1 MAAPIA
7 LRTDFDADTLRLE
20 ARRSRDAA
28 QARRLLALASIYEGG
43 SRSAAARIGGV
54 TLQIVRDWVVRFNA
68 EGPSGLIDRKAPGK
82 PPLLTPE
89 QKAAL
94 SEAVEAGP
102 TPYLDGVVR
111 WRLVDLAQW
120 VWERFGVSISRQ
132 TLGRELRRMGYR
144 KISARPRHYGQ
155 DPDAQ
160 EAFKKSFPSAWRKSA
175 LASRREPRSNSGGK
189 MRRGSVRRTS

>member
-1 MAAPIA
+1 M
-7 LRTDFDADTLRLE
+7 TLTPCGLE

-28 QARRLLALASIYEGG
+28 QARRLLALASIYDGG
-43 SRSAAARIGGV
+43 SRSAAARLGGV
-54 TLQIVRDWVVRFNA
+54 TRQIVRDWVVRFNA
-68 EGPSGLIDRKAPGK
+68 EGPPGLFDRKAPGK

-111 WRLVDLAQW
+111 LRLVDLAQW
-120 VWERFGVSISRQ
+120 VWERFGVSVSRQ

-144 KISARPRHYGQ
+144 KLSARPRHYGQ

-160 EAFKKSFPSAWRKSA
+160 EAFKKSSPSAWRRFGPG
-175 LASRREPRSNSGGK
+175 SRPEPSSSSGGRT
-189 MRRGSVRRTS
+189 RRASARRTT

>member
-1 MAAPIA
+1 MAAPIV
-7 LRTDFDADTLRLE
+7 LRTDFDADALRLE

-28 QARRLLALASIYEGG
+28 QARRLLALASICEGG

-68 EGPSGLIDRKAPGK
+68 EGPAGLIDRKAPGK
-82 PPLLTPE
+82 TPLLTPE

-94 SEAVEAGP
+94 SDAVEAGP

-120 VWERFGVSISRQ
+120 VWERFGVSVSRQ
-132 TLGRELRRMGYR
+132 TLGRELRRMGCR

-160 EAFKKSFPSAWRKSA
+160 DAFKKSSPSAWRRSA
-175 LASRREPRSNSGGK
+175 PASRREPRSSSGGRTK
-189 MRRGSVRRTS
+189 PESARRTS